1 MAVATSAG
9 GWGRTTKRAKG
20 HGNGRKPKCNQSR
33 RACSVSCT
41 RTNTHKERH
50 IPSRDTTTHNNATAK
65 RNPTAVTVASTE
77 KGETSRDSPSPFTL
91 TLRDMNIFKSGDST
105 TTAARACALVA
116 ATTLC
121 GSMTSSLSTQHAI
134 AAEYD
139 ILGTPTPVE
148 GSYIVDDAKVLSKA
162 SESVLKKS
170 LSSLETDT
178 GYHIDIVTTRKL
190 TFSAD
195 AYEFADKTIEK
206 WYPTKELGDKKALLL
221 LVTGSKEGAVVGG
234 PSFIKGA
241 GPIGDSIAGESIPF
255 YGDKEL
261 WNEAVLSSAK
271 RLDVVLRGG
280 DDPGP
285 PKSDAGK
292 GGRSYKTKEE
302 TDAKKTNFSA
312 AVIGLLVI
320 SVVAPM
326 LQYFA
331 YVKDD

>member
-1 MAVATSAG
+1 MAAALTTFRCVGRNG
-9 GWGRTTKRAKG
+9 GGRSLTQEK
-20 HGNGRKPKCNQSR
+20 HQSSR
-33 RACSVSCT
+33 RDCRRNSFRIRLSKKEWAKQYQPSTAKFAPAPKSARCSVTRASKQTNELESASAVSGNYMTKACSLMTVGALLGSSVT
-41 RTNTHKERH
+41 
-50 IPSRDTTTHNNATAK
+50 SLAT
-65 RNPTAVTVASTE
+65 
-77 KGETSRDSPSPFTL
+77 
-91 TLRDMNIFKSGDST
+91 
-105 TTAARACALVA
+105 
-116 ATTLC
+116 
-121 GSMTSSLSTQHAI
+121 QQAI

-139 ILGTPTPVE
+139 ILSTPTPVE
-148 GSYIVDDAKVLSKA
+148 GNHIVDDAKVLSKA
-162 SESVLKKS
+162 SESALKKS
-170 LSSLETDT
+170 LSSLESDT

-241 GPIGDSIAGESIPF
+241 GATGDSIAGESIPF

-280 DDPGP
+280 NDPGP
-285 PKSDAGK
+285 PLGDAGK
-292 GGRSYKTKEE
+292 AGRSYKTKEE
-302 TDAKKTNFSA
+302 TEAKKVNFSA

-331 YVKDD
+331 YTKADD